1 VLDSSFLILIFQLS
15 KNLSSF
21 CSLLATCSS
30 VKFNIEMEKII
41 FTKMSG
47 AGNDFVFIDKKQNDW
62 LQVNTDFVQK
72 ICDRRNGIGAD
83 GLITIEDSSTHNFI
97 MNYYNADGSTGS
109 LCANGARCAILFAS
123 ESGRLMNNKA
133 EFISNDITYKGEVI
147 SNSGIKFYLNPPKK
161 IKYNFKIKAGGRL
174 LNAHF
179 ADTGSPHVV
188 IDINES
194 EGFLTSLDS
203 IPLEKLGKEIR
214 YLPEFSPG
222 GTNVNFIEVKNGA
235 INIRT
240 YERGVEAETLACG
253 TGSVAAALI
262 CFVTQKLSIPVKI
275 IPKSNEK
282 LFVNFDVENSKV
294 RNLSLT
300 GPVKVI
306 FTGEMKF

>member
-1 VLDSSFLILIFQLS
+1 MKVL
-15 KNLSSF
+15 
-21 CSLLATCSS
+21 T
-30 VKFNIEMEKII
+30 

-62 LQVNTDFVQK
+62 LQVNTDFVKK

-123 ESGRLMNNKA
+123 ESSRLKDNKA
-133 EFISNDITYKGEVI
+133 EFISNGVEYKGEI
-147 SNSGIKFYLNPPKK
+147 TSNSEIKFYLNPPKK
-161 IKYNFKIKAGGRL
+161 IKYNFKIKAGGKL
-174 LNAHF
+174 MNAHF

-188 IDINES
+188 IDIKET
-194 EGFLTSLDS
+194 EGFLTSLDNV
-203 IPLEKLGKEIR
+203 PVEKLGREIR
-214 YLPEFSPG
+214 YLVEFSPG
-222 GTNVNFIEVKNGA
+222 GTNVNFIFVKDEV
-235 INIRT
+235 IHIRT

-262 CFVTQKLSIPVKI
+262 CFVTKKLSVPVKI

-300 GPVKVI
+300 GPAKVT
-306 FTGEMKF
+306 FTGEMKI

>member
-1 VLDSSFLILIFQLS
+1 
-15 KNLSSF
+15 
-21 CSLLATCSS
+21 
-30 VKFNIEMEKII
+30 MEKII

-62 LQVNTDFVQK
+62 VQVNTDFIRK

-83 GLITIEDSSTHNFI
+83 GLITIEDSATHNFI

-123 ESGRLMNNKA
+123 ESGRLNSNKA
-133 EFISNDITYKGEVI
+133 EFISNDIAYKGEVI
-147 SNSGIKFYLNPPKK
+147 SNSEIKFYLNPPKK
-161 IKYNFKIKAGGRL
+161 IKFNFKIKAGGKL
-174 LNAHF
+174 VNAHF

-203 IPLEKLGKEIR
+203 IPVEKLGREIR
-214 YLPEFSPG
+214 YLLEFSPG
-222 GTNVNFIEVKNGA
+222 GTNVNFILVKDEA
-235 INIRT
+235 IHIRT
-240 YERGVEAETLACG
+240 YERGVESETFACG
-253 TGSVAAALI
+253 TGSVAAAII
-262 CFVTQKLSIPVKI
+262 CFVTKKLSVPVKI

-282 LFVNFDVENSKV
+282 LLVNFDVENSKV

-300 GPVKVI
+300 GPAKVI
-306 FTGEMKF
+306 FTGEMKI

>member
-1 VLDSSFLILIFQLS
+1 MKDL
-15 KNLSSF
+15 
-21 CSLLATCSS
+21 T
-30 VKFNIEMEKII
+30 

-62 LQVNTDFVQK
+62 LQVNAGLIQK

-83 GLITIEDSSTHNFI
+83 GLITIEDSATHNFV
-97 MNYYNADGSTGS
+97 MNYFNADGSTGS

-123 ESGRLMNNKA
+123 ESGRLKDDKA
-133 EFISNDITYKGEVI
+133 EFISNEVEYRGEVI
-147 SNSGIKFYLNPPKK
+147 SDSEIKFYLNPPKK
-161 IKYNFKIKAGGRL
+161 IKYNFKIKAGGKL
-174 LNAHF
+174 INAHF

-194 EGFLTSLDS
+194 EGFLTSL
-203 IPLEKLGKEIR
+203 EKVQVEALGREIR
-214 YLPEFSPG
+214 NLPEFSPG
-222 GTNVNFIEVKNGA
+222 GTNVNFVVVKDGL

-253 TGSVAAALI
+253 SGSVAAALI
-262 CFVTQKLSIPVKI
+262 CFVTKKLSVPVKI

-300 GPVKVI
+300 GPARVV
-306 FTGEMKF
+306 FTGTIKI

>member
-1 VLDSSFLILIFQLS
+1 
-15 KNLSSF
+15 
-21 CSLLATCSS
+21 
-30 VKFNIEMEKII
+30 
-41 FTKMSG
+41 MSG
-47 AGNDFVFIDKKQNDW
+47 SGNDFVLIDKKQNPNLTVD
-62 LQVNTDFVQK
+62 DKFVQK

-83 GLITIEDSSTHNFI
+83 GLITIENSNDYNFI

-123 ESGRLMNNKA
+123 ETGRLKDNKA
-133 EFISNDITYKGEVI
+133 EFVSNDDVYKGEVT
-147 SNSGIKFYLNPPKK
+147 SDSKIKFYLNPPKK
-161 IKYNFKIKAGGRL
+161 IKYNFKIKVGGKL

-179 ADTGSPHVV
+179 ADTGSPQVV

-194 EGFLTSLDS
+194 KGIFTSLDQ
-203 IPLEKLGKEIR
+203 IPVESVGREIR

-222 GTNVNFIEVKNGA
+222 GTNVNFIDVIDGV
-235 INIRT
+235 IHIRT
-240 YERGVEAETLACG
+240 YERGVETETLACG

-262 CFVTQKLSIPVKI
+262 CYVSHKLSVPVEI

-300 GPVKVI
+300 GPAKTV
-306 FTGEMKF
+306 FTGEIKI